1 MRVIGFL
8 ATAAGLALA
17 RRAAAVVVDSL
28 PDIQRYLRIRS
39 M

>member
-1 MRVIGFL
+1 MVTIRLNVPLLILVLLGI
-8 ATAAGLALA
+8 ALLI
-17 RRAAAVVVDSL
+17 VGMQL

>member
-1 MRVIGFL
+1 MRKLIV
-8 ATAAGLALA
+8 ATLAAG
-17 RRAAAVVVDSL
+17 AACVAVREFL

>member
-1 MRVIGFL
+1 MRAIGFL
-8 ATAAGLALA
+8 ATAAGFALLAGL
-17 RRAAAVVVDSL
+17 AVVAVDSL

>member
-1 MRVIGFL
+1 MVTLRLNIPLLILVLLGI
-8 ATAAGLALA
+8 ALFI
-17 RRAAAVVVDSL
+17 VGIQL

>member
-1 MRVIGFL
+1 MYKLLLVVL
-8 ATAAGLALA
+8 TLALGLWVL
-17 RRAAAVVVDSL
+17 RQLL

>member
-1 MRVIGFL
+1 MVTLRLNIPL
-8 ATAAGLALA
+8 LILALLGIA
-17 RRAAAVVVDSL
+17 LFVVGIQL

>member
-1 MRVIGFL
+1 MSKLLTTLFVLAIALVLGYGFL
-8 ATAAGLALA
+8 Q
-17 RRAAAVVVDSL
+17 VL